1 VTPWVTQLIVA
12 NIAFFILTAVS
23 PNAYDVLA
31 LVPIGVLQRPW
42 TLVTYMFLH
51 AGFMH
56 LFFNMIGLF
65 FFGPRLESRLGGRD
79 FLLVYMLSGIAGALL
94 TFIFTPQSA
103 VVGASGAV
111 LGVLAA
117 YARIWPEERIYIWGI
132 LPVTARV
139 MVIGLAV
146 VSVASGFS
154 RNGSD
159 IAHFAHLGGLGAGWL
174 FMMWRERR
182 RKPAWGVTQPSV
194 VRSAL
199 GGARSRR
206 DRWQA
211 MKVED
216 LHIINRT
223 EAERILMKLRDHGEA
238 SLTIDE
244 QQFLDRF
251 SRE

>member
-12 NIAFFILTAVS
+12 NIAFYLLTAVS
-23 PNAYDVLA
+23 PNSREVLA
-31 LVPIGVLQRPW
+31 LYPIMVFQRPW

-51 AGFMH
+51 GGFMH

-79 FLLVYMLSGIAGALL
+79 FLLIYMLSGVAGALL
-94 TFIFTPQSA
+94 SFVFMPESA

-146 VSVASGFS
+146 FSVVFS
-154 RNGSD
+154 RSGGNT
-159 IAHFAHLGGLGAGWL
+159 AHFAHLGGLAGGWL
-174 FMMWRERR
+174 FMIWRERR
-182 RKPAWGVTQPSV
+182 RKPTWGVKQPSA

-206 DRWQA
+206 ERWQS

-216 LHIINRT
+216 LHVINRT
-223 EAERILMKLRDHGEA
+223 EAERILTKLREHGEG
-238 SLTIDE
+238 SLTMDE

>member
-1 VTPWVTQLIVA
+1 MTPWVTQLIVA
-12 NIAFFILTAVS
+12 NIAFYLLTEVS
-23 PNAYDVLA
+23 PQAYNVLA
-31 LVPIGVLQRPW
+31 LFPIAVYQRPW

-79 FLLVYMLSGIAGALL
+79 FLMVYFLSGIAGALL
-94 TFIFTPQSA
+94 TFVLTPQSA

-117 YARIWPEERIYIWGI
+117 YARIWPEEKIYIWGI

-154 RNGSD
+154 QGGSD
-159 IAHFAHLGGLGAGWL
+159 IAHFAHLGGLGAGWF
-174 FMMWRERR
+174 FMVLRDRR
-182 RKPAWGVTQPSV
+182 RRPAWGVKQPSA
-194 VRSAL
+194 VRTAL
-199 GGARSRR
+199 TGRSRR
-206 DRWQA
+206 ERWQS
-211 MKVED
+211 MNVND
-216 LHIINRT
+216 LHVINRT
-223 EAERILMKLRDHGEA
+223 EAERILTKLREQGEA